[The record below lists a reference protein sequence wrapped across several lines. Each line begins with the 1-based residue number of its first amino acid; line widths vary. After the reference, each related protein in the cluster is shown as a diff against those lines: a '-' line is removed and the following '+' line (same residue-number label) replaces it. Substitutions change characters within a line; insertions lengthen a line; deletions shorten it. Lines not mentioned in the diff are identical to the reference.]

1 MNKKNF
7 KAALAFG
14 ILAAN
19 SIFAVAVKT
28 EKQEFDINTVV
39 FIEEEPKIELGFNT
53 ADWLPENFDPYKAY
67 FDLNTIIYIEAEFV
81 PKKKLARRLPKDFD
95 PFSYPTNVMSIDY
108 IDLNDEIELDFD
120 SKEHLPEGFDPYIR

>member
-1 MNKKNF
+1 MNNKNL
-7 KAALAFG
+7 KVALAFG
-14 ILAAN
+14 ILAVN
-19 SIFAVAVKT
+19 SIFAVVLKT
-28 EKQEFDINTVV
+28 EKEEFDINTVV

-81 PKKKLARRLPKDFD
+81 PKKKLARHLPKDFD
-95 PFSYPTNVMSIDY
+95 PFSHPTNVMSIDY

>member
-1 MNKKNF
+1 MNNKNL
-7 KAALAFG
+7 KVALAFG

-19 SIFAVAVKT
+19 SIFAVVLKT
-28 EKQEFDINTVV
+28 EKEEFDINTVV

-95 PFSYPTNVMSIDY
+95 PFSHPTNVMSMDY